1 MPDKLCQKKFHSTI
15 ITSVHIFVIE
25 IHIGLFRNWNV
36 TFKSRPIRRGFF
48 FLFVFFQFPPTPLGF
63 RHFQPLACCPGWGSG
78 PSPRPRLAVKT
89 SPPRAAATRMPF
101 LGCVCLFSYVQ
112 VLVFYAIQKVTRKK
126 GNSYSEFSTQLT
138 SPPTGNVNSYKL
150 ITYKTLQ
157 YIHYVINTLL

>member
-1 MPDKLCQKKFHSTI
+1 MPDKLCQKEFHSTI
-15 ITSVHIFVIE
+15 ITSVHILVIE
-25 IHIGLFRNWNV
+25 IHIGLFRNRNV
-36 TFKSRPIRRGFF
+36 TFKSRPVHGGLYFF
-48 FLFVFFQFPPTPLGF
+48 VPPPPRFQ
-63 RHFQPLACCPGWGSG
+63 HFQPLARCPGV
-78 PSPRPRLAVKT
+78 PSPR
-89 SPPRAAATRMPF
+89 SPWRRSPRAAATPMPV

>member
-36 TFKSRPIRRGFF
+36 TFKSRPVRGGF
-48 FLFVFFQFPPTPLGF
+48 FLFSPPL
-63 RHFQPLACCPGWGSG
+63 L
-78 PSPRPRLAVKT
+78 PSPPPASRFSALPTARPLPWGPVCVPPRLAVKT

-126 GNSYSEFSTQLT
+126 GNSYSESSTQLT

>member
-25 IHIGLFRNWNV
+25 IHIGLFRSWNV
-36 TFKSRPIRRGFF
+36 TFKSRPVRRGFF
-48 FLFVFFQFPPTPLGF
+48 FRLPPSRFSALPTACPL
-63 RHFQPLACCPGWGSG
+63 PWGLVP
-78 PSPRPRLAVKT
+78 PSRLAVKT
-89 SPPRAAATRMPF
+89 NPPTRAAATQMPF

-126 GNSYSEFSTQLT
+126 GNSCSEFSTQLT

>member
-36 TFKSRPIRRGFF
+36 TFKSRPVRGGFF
-48 FLFVFFQFPPTPLGF
+48 FFRFPPSRFSALPTARPLPCGLV
-63 RHFQPLACCPGWGSG
+63 P
-78 PSPRPRLAVKT
+78 PRLTVKMN
-89 SPPRAAATRMPF
+89 PPWAAATRMPF

-138 SPPTGNVNSYKL
+138 SPPTGNANSYKL

-157 YIHYVINTLL
+157 YIHYIINTLL

>member
-1 MPDKLCQKKFHSTI
+1 MPNKLCQKKFHSTI

-36 TFKSRPIRRGFF
+36 TLKSRPTGEGVPFPLPLPASRRP
-48 FLFVFFQFPPTPLGF
+48 QPPKSPPLG
-63 RHFQPLACCPGWGSG
+63 PC
-78 PSPRPRLAVKT
+78 SPRGR
-89 SPPRAAATRMPF
+89 SPRAAATRMPF